1 MIRPAGRPLVA
12 TLNRDAGS
20 RRTAALVI
28 LLVYVAMA
36 VALFSKTWVH
46 PTSWSIGTTGDP
58 QEIMWFLGWG
68 SFAVTHGQNPLF
80 STFIDFPTGVNL
92 MWNGSMILPSAVLTP
107 VTLLGGPVLAFN
119 VLTTAA
125 LALSAW
131 TGFLLIAR
139 FVPNSAA
146 AAVGGALYG
155 FSPFMTAH
163 SLGHPHITAAFVP
176 PLLFLLLDDIVRVQR
191 RSPMVSGMLLGLA
204 GAAQLLIGEEVLA
217 TAGFVG
223 LLVLCL
229 VIALRR
235 IEVRPRIG
243 HAIRGFAFGALTFAV
258 LAAIPLGFQF
268 LGPQH
273 VTSKVLLHEAN
284 VYVSDALSFFI
295 PTRLFLLAPQRA
307 LAVSDRFS
315 GNVVEMNS
323 YVGLILAALL
333 AFIAVRFWPLL
344 EVRLAALG
352 AVLIAILSMGI
363 TIHYAG
369 DASRFPVFTLGLV
382 FPLLQR
388 FLPGRL
394 MLYLTFLGW
403 LALSRLPVLVN
414 ILPSRLMLYFYLL
427 AGLLLSVLLNDVASR
442 APRVRWFGRAIVAL
456 ALIPLL
462 PALPYPSTPEPIPA
476 FFTNGA
482 ASDIAP
488 GSVALVIPLAA
499 GQNARAMLWQAA
511 AGMPFRMPEG
521 YAFIPDL
528 PPNGERLDPP
538 PSATQDQVRAVAAGT
553 AGALS
558 DEVRSRMLA
567 DLASWHVKTVVI
579 GPMTNEQAE
588 VDLFA
593 SLLGRSPQ
601 QSGGV
606 FVWNHVDDIAAT

>member
-1 MIRPAGRPLVA
+1 M
-12 TLNRDAGS
+12 
-20 RRTAALVI
+20 AALIV
-28 LLVYVAMA
+28 LVVYAAMA
-36 VALFSKTWVH
+36 VALFSNTWAH
-46 PTSWSIGTTGDP
+46 PTTWSIGTTGDP

-68 SFAVTHGQNPLF
+68 SFAATHGQNPLF
-80 STFIDFPTGVNL
+80 STFIDFPTGVNM
-92 MWNGSMILPSAVLTP
+92 MWNGSMVLPSAVLTP
-107 VTLLGGPVLAFN
+107 ITLLGGPVLAFN

-139 FVPNSAA
+139 YVPNNAA

-176 PLLFLLLDDIVRVQR
+176 PLLFLLLDDIVRIQR
-191 RSPMVSGMLLGLA
+191 RPPLVSGLLLGLA
-204 GAAQLLIGEEVLA
+204 AAAQLLIGEELLA

-223 LLVLCL
+223 LLLLCL
-229 VIALRR
+229 AIGLRPTEVRARAGHALR
-235 IEVRPRIG
+235 
-243 HAIRGFAFGALTFAV
+243 AFGFAALAFAV
-258 LAAIPLGFQF
+258 LAAVPLGFQF

-273 VTSKVLLHEAN
+273 VTSRVLLHEAN

-315 GNVVEMNS
+315 GNVVEINS
-323 YVGLILAALL
+323 YVGVILALLL
-333 AFIAVRFWPLL
+333 AFIAVRFWRLL
-344 EVRLAALG
+344 EVRLATLG

-369 DASRFPVFTLGLV
+369 DASRYPVFTLGLA

-427 AGLLLSVLLNDVASR
+427 AGLLLAVLLNDLAAR
-442 APRVRWFGRAIVAL
+442 APRVRWFGRALVAL

-476 FFTNGA
+476 FFTDGA
-482 ASDIAP
+482 ASKIAP
-488 GSVALVIPLAA
+488 GSVALVIPYAA
-499 GQNARAMLWQAA
+499 GQNAHAMLWQAA

-567 DLASWHVKTVVI
+567 DLASWQVTTVII
-579 GPMTNEQAE
+579 GPMTNEQSE
-588 VDLFA
+588 VELFA
-593 SLLGRSPQ
+593 SLLGQPPQ
-601 QSGGV
+601 QLDGV
-606 FVWNHVDDIAAT
+606 FIWAHTDAIAATRVGSPRSWEGRGLN